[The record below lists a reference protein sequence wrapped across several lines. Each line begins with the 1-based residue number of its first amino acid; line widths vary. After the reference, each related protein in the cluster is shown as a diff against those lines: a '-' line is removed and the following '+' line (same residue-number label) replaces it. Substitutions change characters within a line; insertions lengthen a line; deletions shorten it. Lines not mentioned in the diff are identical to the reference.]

1 MEENLKKR
9 FMNHINQIKME
20 DAESEAWHKLD
31 EGEKLLYRT
40 VDVVEFFRQDV
51 LRQYQDKPLAKE
63 FENVWHY
70 LLGTI
75 EMKDYD
81 PRKYSTSLD

>member
-1 MEENLKKR
+1 MDY
-9 FMNHINQIKME
+9 INRIKME
-20 DAESEAWHKLD
+20 DEKSEDWHKLD
-31 EGEKLLYRT
+31 EAEKLLYRT

-51 LRQYQDKPLAKE
+51 LRQYQDEPFSKK
-63 FENVWHY
+63 FEDIWHY

-81 PRKYSTSLD
+81 PRKYGTSLD